1 MSSLPQFYLPDPLA
15 QWPWPRKLSE
25 HYTKVKPESDEWLR
39 SFQALDA
46 KSQRSFDLCNFSLL
60 GSLVYPLLDK
70 DGVRLACDLMALF
83 FIYDEFTDKVDG
95 DGARLYAKMVM
106 DAIRNPHKDRPQGE
120 PKLGE
125 IARQF
130 WLRTI
135 KVSSPAAQTR
145 FITSFSEY
153 VFAVID
159 EASDRAKG
167 HIRGTEDYLK
177 LTRLTAGGYPA
188 FVAVEAGLNI
198 PNEVMAH
205 PALESLRSLA
215 AESLVLTN
223 DMYSFNIE
231 QASGHGG
238 HNIVT
243 VVMNEKGVDLDGAL
257 AWLGEYHGEVLSKFQ
272 AQSRTLPSWGPAI
285 DTDVET
291 FGERLG
297 YWIRGIDCWSLE
309 TERYFG
315 TKGPEIQK
323 HRLVTL
329 LPKAKKPDVTPMMVQ
344 PSAETL

>member
-1 MSSLPQFYLPDPLA
+1 
-15 QWPWPRKLSE
+15 
-25 HYTKVKPESDEWLR
+25 
-39 SFQALDA
+39 
-46 KSQRSFDLCNFSLL
+46 
-60 GSLVYPLLDK
+60 
-70 DGVRLACDLMALF
+70 MALF

-125 IARQF
+125 IARQYVCVLVNAPGLSDDRDFIRF

-205 PALESLRSLA
+205 PALESLCSLA

-223 DMYSFNIE
+223 VSSISLGCHAHIYLTLSFRICTR
-231 QASGHGG
+231 S
-238 HNIVT
+238 I
-243 VVMNEKGVDLDGAL
+243 
-257 AWLGEYHGEVLSKFQ
+257 
-272 AQSRTLPSWGPAI
+272 
-285 DTDVET
+285 
-291 FGERLG
+291 
-297 YWIRGIDCWSLE
+297 
-309 TERYFG
+309 
-315 TKGPEIQK
+315 
-323 HRLVTL
+323 
-329 LPKAKKPDVTPMMVQ
+329 
-344 PSAETL
+344 

>member
-1 MSSLPQFYLPDPLA
+1 MLTQSLPQFYLPDPLA
-15 QWPWPRKLSE
+15 QWPWSRKLNE
-25 HYTKVKPESDEWLR
+25 HYTEVKPESDEWLR

-70 DGVRLACDLMALF
+70 DGVRVACDLMALF

-95 DGARLYAKMVM
+95 DGARIYAKMVM

-125 IARQF
+125 IARHA
-130 WLRTI
+130 L
-135 KVSSPAAQTR
+135 
-145 FITSFSEY
+145 ITSFSEY

-167 HIRGTEDYLK
+167 RVRGIEDYLK

-188 FVAVEAGLNI
+188 FMAVEAGLNI
-198 PNEVMAH
+198 PNEVMDH
-205 PALESLRSLA
+205 PALESLCSLA

-257 AWLGEYHGEVLSKFQ
+257 AWLGNIME
-272 AQSRTLPSWGPAI
+272 SRTVPSWGPAI
-285 DTDVET
+285 DSDVET
-291 FGERLG
+291 FVERL
-297 YWIRGIDCWSLE
+297 
-309 TERYFG
+309 
-315 TKGPEIQK
+315 GPEIQK